1 MNIIKNCK
9 ECELNPDRCAAA
21 CISDVKALPEK
32 IFIDLD
38 QLSGPEASK
47 LNKQCVNC
55 EDYYAESFPCLGSA
69 TDTVNDCYTP
79 RSEKP
84 AAAPSPS
91 VPAVESRPP
100 VPEYFASRVVSAN
113 YFYPTT
119 SLTDF
124 IELLHHVGFMGTN
137 PFDDAIFTNLMNIQY
152 ADVSNFIP
160 FSKLTVHQIVS
171 AIYAA
176 AEEQS
181 K

>member
-9 ECELNPDRCAAA
+9 DCELT
-21 CISDVKALPEK
+21 SDSCGVVCMSDIQPLPEK

-38 QLSGPEASK
+38 VLNPPKDSK

-55 EDYYAESFPCLGSA
+55 EDYYAECFPCLGSA
-69 TDTVNDCYTP
+69 ADSVNDCYTP
-79 RSEKP
+79 RFEKP

-113 YFYPTT
+113 DFDPTT

-137 PFDDAIFTNLMNIQY
+137 PFYDAIFTNLMNIQC

-160 FSKLTVHQIVS
+160 LSELTVHQIVS